1 MLDQQSDV
9 HNVIVTPFMLLRVT
23 EEWHCSIENL
33 TTRNTLRR
41 ATNMIINMYLS
52 MPSLQRVYNIG
63 IPLEIVVDKSSTPA
77 NYLDITKQ

>member
-1 MLDQQSDV
+1 M
-9 HNVIVTPFMLLRVT
+9 T
-23 EEWHCSIENL
+23 
-33 TTRNTLRR
+33 
-41 ATNMIINMYLS
+41 INMYLS